1 MKRKYIYWKD
11 GEYYLGYL
19 EDYPDYLTQGLTLEE
34 LKENL
39 KDIFQDLES
48 GSIPAVRKTGELE
61 IA

>member
-19 EDYPDYLTQGLTLEE
+19 EDYPDYLTQGLTLDE

-48 GSIPAVRKTGELE
+48 GSIT
-61 IA
+61 